1 MSTKQKTETIQ
12 KTFANRAEAWEF
24 MWQCDKAGVPV
35 GFPHPVKGTEYW
47 AVKYL
52 QKNKIRS

>member
-1 MSTKQKTETIQ
+1 MSTKQKTETLQ

-52 QKNKIRS
+52 QKK